1 MSSGL
6 AFTECSVTDSLVKGW
21 EVQGVGEGEGQR

>member
-6 AFTECSVTDSLVKGW
+6 ALTERSVTDSVVKGW
-21 EVQGVGEGEGQR
+21 EVQGVGEGEG